1 MNQIIHV
8 AVHVA
13 VAVIVDQNDSNK
25 ILIAKRPDHVHK
37 GGLWEFPGGKVEQGE
52 HVFEALARE
61 LEEELAIFVLQA
73 EPLINIQHD
82 YPEKSVLLDVWK
94 VTEFSGDAKGNEGQ
108 AIEWVSVSQLN
119 EYSFPE
125 ANNLI
130 ISELQGE
137 FQKTQG

>member
-13 VAVIVDQNDSNK
+13 VAVIVHQNDSNK

-94 VTEFSGDAKGNEGQ
+94 VTEFSGNAKENEGQ

>member
-1 MNQIIHV
+1 MNQTI
-8 AVHVA
+8 HVA
-13 VAVIVDQNDSNK
+13 VAVIVHQNDSNK
-25 ILIAKRPDHVHK
+25 ILIAKRPERVHK

-73 EPLINIQHD
+73 EPFINIQHD
-82 YPEKSVLLDVWK
+82 YPEKFVLLDVWK

-119 EYSFPE
+119 EYVFPE
-125 ANNLI
+125 ANKTI
-130 ISELQGE
+130 IDELQ
-137 FQKTQG
+137 KV

>member
-8 AVHVA
+8 VA
-13 VAVIVDQNDSNK
+13 AIIADQNDSNK

-73 EPLINIQHD
+73 EPFINIQYD

-94 VTEFSGDAKGNEGQ
+94 VTEFSGNAKGNEGQ
-108 AIEWVSVSQLN
+108 AIKWVLIDQLN

-125 ANNLI
+125 ANNVI
-130 ISELQGE
+130 IDELHGE
-137 FQKTQG
+137 LQKTQG

>member
-1 MNQIIHV
+1 MNQTI
-8 AVHVA
+8 HVA
-13 VAVIVDQNDSNK
+13 VAVIGHQNDSNK
-25 ILIAKRPDHVHK
+25 ILIAKRPDHVYK

-73 EPLINIQHD
+73 EPLIKIQHD

-94 VTEFSGDAKGNEGQ
+94 VTEFSGNAKGNEGQ
-108 AIEWVSVSQLN
+108 AIDWVSVDQLN

-125 ANNLI
+125 ANNVI
-130 ISELQGE
+130 IDELQSELQKAEG
-137 FQKTQG
+137 

>member
-1 MNQIIHV
+1 MNPVIHV
-8 AVHVA
+8 AA
-13 VAVIVDQNDSNK
+13 AVIVDQGDSNK

-73 EPLINIQHD
+73 EPFINVQHD

-94 VTEFSGDAKGNEGQ
+94 VTEFSGNARGNEGQ
-108 AIEWVSVSQLN
+108 AIDWVSIDELS
-119 EYSFPE
+119 EYAFPE
-125 ANNLI
+125 ANNTI
-130 ISELQGE
+130 INELQGKL
-137 FQKTQG
+137 QKA

>member
-1 MNQIIHV
+1 MNQTI
-8 AVHVA
+8 HVA
-13 VAVIVDQNDSNK
+13 VAVIVHQNDSNK
-25 ILIAKRPDHVHK
+25 ILIAKRPDHVYK

-73 EPLINIQHD
+73 EPLIKIQHD

-94 VTEFSGDAKGNEGQ
+94 VTEFSGNAKGNEGQ
-108 AIEWVSVSQLN
+108 AIDWVSVDQLN

-125 ANNLI
+125 ANNVI
-130 ISELQGE
+130 IDELQSELQKAEG
-137 FQKTQG
+137 

>member
-1 MNQIIHV
+1 MNQTI
-8 AVHVA
+8 HVA
-13 VAVIVDQNDSNK
+13 VAVIVHQNDSNK
-25 ILIAKRPDHVHK
+25 ILIAKRPDHVYK

-73 EPLINIQHD
+73 EPLIKIQHD

-94 VTEFSGDAKGNEGQ
+94 VTEFSGNAKGNEGQ
-108 AIEWVSVSQLN
+108 AIDWVSVDKLN

-125 ANNLI
+125 ANNVI
-130 ISELQGE
+130 IDELQSELQKAEG
-137 FQKTQG
+137 

>member
-94 VTEFSGDAKGNEGQ
+94 VTEFSGNAKGNEGQ

-130 ISELQGE
+130 INELQGE
-137 FQKTQG
+137 LQKTQG

>member
-8 AVHVA
+8 AA
-13 VAVIVDQNDSNK
+13 AVIVDQNDSNK

-37 GGLWEFPGGKVEQGE
+37 GGLWEFPGGKVEDGE

-94 VTEFSGDAKGNEGQ
+94 VTEFSGNAKGNEGQ
-108 AIEWVSVSQLN
+108 MIEWVSVSQLN
-119 EYSFPE
+119 EYVFPE
-125 ANNLI
+125 ANKTI
-130 ISELQGE
+130 IDELQ
-137 FQKTQG
+137 KV

>member
-1 MNQIIHV
+1 MNQTI
-8 AVHVA
+8 HVA
-13 VAVIVDQNDSNK
+13 VAVIVHQNDSNK
-25 ILIAKRPDHVHK
+25 ILIAKRPDHVHE

-73 EPLINIQHD
+73 EPLIKIQHD

-94 VTEFSGDAKGNEGQ
+94 VTEFSGNAKGNEGQ
-108 AIEWVSVSQLN
+108 AIDWVSVDKLN

-125 ANNLI
+125 ANNVI
-130 ISELQGE
+130 IDELQSELQKAEG
-137 FQKTQG
+137 

>member
-1 MNQIIHV
+1 MNQTI
-8 AVHVA
+8 HVA
-13 VAVIVDQNDSNK
+13 VAVIVHQNDSNK
-25 ILIAKRPDHVHK
+25 ILIAKRPDHVYK

-73 EPLINIQHD
+73 EPLIKIQHY

-94 VTEFSGDAKGNEGQ
+94 VTEFSGNAKGNEGQ
-108 AIEWVSVSQLN
+108 AIDWVSVDQLN

-125 ANNLI
+125 ANNVI
-130 ISELQGE
+130 IDELQSELQKAEG
-137 FQKTQG
+137 